1 MLSLEGKTILVT
13 GGAGIGVGGGI
24 CQAIDLLG
32 GRLIV
37 NDLAQDRAERAAQQ
51 YQQAVAIAA
60 DVASA
65 DAVAAMFAELEAR
78 GIMLDG
84 LVNNAGV
91 GLSQLAHTASEAEF
105 DRLMGI
111 DLRGV
116 WLMAK
121 AFTNHV
127 MQTGKKTASIVN
139 VSSVHAQTTMARY
152 ALYASAKSG
161 VEGLTR
167 GLAVELGP
175 LNIRCNALAPG
186 YVHSEQNID
195 LIKTWSDD
203 PEQWIKAHSV
213 NQQALEF
220 RIEPLDCGWLAAFL
234 VSDLSRA
241 ITGQVIRIDAGM
253 TALIYNKDFF

>member
-32 GRLIV
+32 GRLVI
-37 NDLAQDRAERAAQQ
+37 NDLSQDRADEAARQ
-51 YQQAVAIAA
+51 YRQAISICA
-60 DVASA
+60 DVSNSEE
-65 DAVAAMFAELEAR
+65 VTGMFAQLEAK
-78 GIMLDG
+78 GVGLDG

-91 GLSQLAHTASEAEF
+91 GLSQHAHNATEAEF
-105 DRLMGI
+105 DRLI
-111 DLRGV
+111 ATDLRGV
-116 WLMAK
+116 WLMSK
-121 AFTNHV
+121 AFIHHV
-127 MQTGKKTASIVN
+127 LKAGNKTASIVN
-139 VSSVHAQTTMARY
+139 ISSVHAQATMARY

-175 LNIRCNALAPG
+175 MNIRCNALAPG
-186 YVHSEQNID
+186 YVHSEQNMD
-195 LIKTWSDD
+195 LIRTWSDD
-203 PEQWIKAHSV
+203 PEEWIKAHSI

-241 ITGQVIRIDAGM
+241 ITGQVIRVDAGM

>member
-1 MLSLEGKTILVT
+1 MLSLKGKSILVT
-13 GGAGIGVGGGI
+13 GGAGIGVGSGI

-32 GRLIV
+32 GNLVV
-37 NDLAQDRAERAAQQ
+37 NDLSQERADKAASQ
-51 YQQAVAIAA
+51 YQHAIAICA
-60 DVASA
+60 DISNPDDIAR
-65 DAVAAMFAELEAR
+65 MFTQLEAQ
-78 GIMLDG
+78 GITLDG

-91 GLSQLAHTASEAEF
+91 GLSQFAHNATEVEF
-105 DRLMGI
+105 DRLLGI

-116 WLMAK
+116 WMVSK
-121 AFTNHV
+121 AFTHHV
-127 MQTGKKTASIVN
+127 LKAGKKTGSIVN
-139 VSSVHAQTTMARY
+139 ISSVHAKATMARY

-175 LNIRCNALAPG
+175 MNIRCNALAPG

-195 LIKTWSDD
+195 LIKTWAED
-203 PEQWIKAHSV
+203 PEQWIESHSV

-234 VSDLSRA
+234 LSDLSRA
-241 ITGQVIRIDAGM
+241 ITGQVIPIDAGM
-253 TALIYNKDFF
+253 TALIYNKDFL